1 MTNELT
7 LQGDG
12 NIGLQDVHDSTVNIT
27 QILGKSAEYKDLQNQ
42 LETKR
47 ELFAYVPDDQMEK
60 RLKISQDIA
69 QLEAQIEQF
78 KQDVLRLA
86 EGFNRIEINT
96 DRLLRAKAHFE
107 QGEIAAARA
116 VFESEHEQMQDEN
129 NRLIKEKTRYEQDVA
144 PQLKHSSEEYY

>member
-1 MTNELT
+1 TQ
-7 LQGDG
+7 QGIG
-12 NIGLQDVHDSTVNIT
+12 NIGLQDVNNSSVNIT
-27 QILGKSAEYKDLQNQ
+27 QILGKSAEHKDLLNQ

-47 ELFAYVPDDQMEK
+47 ELLAYVPEDKTEK

-69 QLEAQIEQF
+69 QFEAQIEQF

-86 EGFNRIEINT
+86 QEFNRIEINT
-96 DRLLRAKAHFE
+96 DRLRRAKAHFE

-129 NRLIKEKTRYEQDVA
+129 NRLVREKTRYEQGVS
-144 PQLKHSSEEYY
+144 PQLKQSSEEF